1 MAVNR
6 KHFVIITVLLCAL
19 SAFDAAAQKPA
30 PAKPGPTPKKETK
43 EKEKEAKEKEDVWA
57 FPSPPSPPNARFPR
71 SYESEQTTEKFIA
84 VDPNVSIKLCVSDGN
99 LKVNGWERN
108 EVRVFVRS
116 GRLPGFKV
124 LEKDEKS
131 GKANWL
137 LVANQRPEGARP
149 GPMPECLAGEIEM
162 DVPIGSGLSLT
173 GRGANTEIDSIKKVS
188 VKTADGHISLKSIPG
203 GIAASTYQGNL
214 EVVNSGGNIALE
226 TTTGNITAFD
236 VSPGQIGD
244 LFRAKS
250 NGGNVSL
257 QQVEHRQIEA
267 SSITGSV
274 NFNGKFL
281 PGGLYNFKTSN
292 GSIRMLIPLKSSATI
307 KANYGFGS
315 FNSEIPLKF
324 IYENKTDGGKN
335 FQAMIGTGDA
345 NINLI
350 TNTGVIAIKKL

>member
-6 KHFVIITVLLCAL
+6 NHFVIGTVLLCAMSVL
-19 SAFDAAAQKPA
+19 TAAAQKPA
-30 PAKPGPTPKKETK
+30 PGKPAPTPKDKEHK
-43 EKEKEAKEKEDVWA
+43 EKEEVWT
-57 FPSPPSPPNARFPR
+57 PPSTPRPPTARQPR
-71 SYESEQTTEKFIA
+71 FYESDQTTEKFIA
-84 VDPNVSIKLCVSDGN
+84 VDPNVSIKLCVSEGN

-124 LEKDEKS
+124 LEKDHKS

-137 LVANQRPEGARP
+137 LITNMRAEGAPR
-149 GPMPECLAGEIEM
+149 GPMSECIAGEEIEL
-162 DVPIGSGLSLT
+162 DVPMGSGLSLT
-173 GRGANTEIDSIKKVS
+173 GRAANTFIDSVQKVA
-188 VKTADGHISLKSIPG
+188 VKTADGHITLKGVPG
-203 GIAASTYQGNL
+203 GIAAETYQGNL
-214 EVVNSGGNIALE
+214 EVLNSGGAISLA

-292 GSIRMLIPLKSSATI
+292 GTIRMQIPVKSSATI
-307 KANYGFGS
+307 KASYGFGQ

-335 FQAMIGTGDA
+335 FQALIGTGEA
-345 NINLI
+345 NINLT
-350 TNTGVIAIKKL
+350 TNTGNINIKKL

>member
-6 KHFVIITVLLCAL
+6 NHFVVSAILLCAV
-19 SAFDAAAQKPA
+19 SVFTAAAQKPSPPK
-30 PAKPGPTPKKETK
+30 PAPTPKEKEHK
-43 EKEKEAKEKEDVWA
+43 EKEEVWA
-57 FPSPPSPPNARFPR
+57 SPRTPRPPRFPS
-71 SYESEQTTEKFIA
+71 ESDQTTEKFIA
-84 VDPNVSIKLCVSDGN
+84 VDPNVNIKLCVSEGD
-99 LKVNGWERN
+99 LKINGWERN

-124 LEKDEKS
+124 LEKDHKS

-137 LVANQRPEGARP
+137 MVTNMRPEGARP
-149 GPMPECLAGEIEM
+149 GPMSECLAGENIEL
-162 DVPIGSGLSLT
+162 DVPTGSALSIT
-173 GRGANTEIDSIKKVS
+173 GRAANTFIDSVNKVA
-188 VKTADGHISLKSIPG
+188 VKTADGHISLKSVPG
-203 GIAASTYQGNL
+203 GIAAESYQGNL
-214 EVVNSGGNIALE
+214 EVINSGGAIALA

-244 LFRAKS
+244 LFKARS

-257 QQVEHRQIEA
+257 QQVDHRQIEA

-281 PGGLYNFKTSN
+281 AGGLYNFKTSN
-292 GSIRMLIPLKSSATI
+292 GSIRMQIPVKSSATI
-307 KANYGFGS
+307 KASYGFGS

-324 IYENKTDGGKN
+324 IYQHKTEGGQN
-335 FQAMIGTGDA
+335 FQALLGTGEA
-345 NINLI
+345 NINLT